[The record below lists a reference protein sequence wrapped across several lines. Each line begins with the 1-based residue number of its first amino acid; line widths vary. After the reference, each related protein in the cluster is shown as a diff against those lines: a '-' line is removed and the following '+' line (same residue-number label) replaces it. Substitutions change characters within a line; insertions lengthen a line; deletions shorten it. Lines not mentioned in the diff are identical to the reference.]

1 MMLKKTK
8 GLTWPFLGL
17 ALATTLLYGAGLAAL
32 QVRQHHMSTA
42 LPCCAA
48 RNLMHSV
55 AHVPSCAWSLVWP
68 FLPAASLC

>member
-32 QVRQHHMSTA
+32 QVRHQQM
-42 LPCCAA
+42 
-48 RNLMHSV
+48 
-55 AHVPSCAWSLVWP
+55 
-68 FLPAASLC
+68 